1 MNYRLTDRIIA
12 GAVFVAALLLYISTV
27 APTVSFW
34 DPGERIAVSHGLQIP
49 HPPGAP
55 FYMLIGRLFSMFVP
69 AAYVALSVNMI
80 AVVASAAT
88 VMLVFLIVIRLM
100 REIQEPEQA
109 RSTADYIIACTG
121 GVIGALTRGVSEFC
135 WFDAVEAE
143 SCALSTT
150 FTALCVWLTL
160 AWSEQARIQDAHIL
174 AGMQNAFGSTA

>member
-34 DPGERIAVSHGLQIP
+34 DPGERIAVSHGLQMP

-55 FYMLIGRLFSMFVP
+55 FYVPIGRLFSMFVP

-88 VMLVFLIVIRLM
+88 AVLVFLLVMRLM
-100 REIQEPEQA
+100 REMK
-109 RSTADYIIACTG
+109 
-121 GVIGALTRGVSEFC
+121 VS
-135 WFDAVEAE
+135 
-143 SCALSTT
+143 
-150 FTALCVWLTL
+150 
-160 AWSEQARIQDAHIL
+160 
-174 AGMQNAFGSTA
+174 